1 MTRLVLDSVT
11 LEKLLY
17 LVEPLDLCDD
27 SGRRRAVLTPVYDSE
42 EYGPL
47 EPQVSEE
54 ELQRRENSTE
64 PRYSI
69 GEVLRHLE
77 QL

>member
-1 MTRLVLDSVT
+1 MTRLVLDSAT

-17 LVEPLDLCDD
+17 LAEPLGLCDD
-27 SGRRRAVLTPVYDSE
+27 SGSRRAVLIPVYDPDE
-42 EYGPL
+42 FGPL
-47 EPQVSEE
+47 QPQVSDDK
-54 ELQRRENSTE
+54 LRRRENSTE

-69 GEVLRHLE
+69 EEVLRHLD

>member
-1 MTRLVLDSVT
+1 MTRLVLDSAT

-17 LVEPLDLCDD
+17 LAEPLDLCDD
-27 SGRRRAVLTPVYDSE
+27 SGCRRAVLTPVYDPE

-47 EPQVSEE
+47 EPQVSDE
-54 ELQRRENSTE
+54 ELRRRENSAE
-64 PRYSI
+64 PRFSI
-69 GEVLRHLE
+69 EEVLRHLE